1 MKMFASSAGVP
12 TIEIMS
18 ETELDSFYGSEERR
32 LVLYE
37 NIHAWVRYGLRRHF
51 LLVRVIE
58 CLNTSFSNSDKEL
71 TLCQVWS
78 IIYFSIN
85 IKQVIKEC
93 FHSCNG
99 NIFYSFSAD

>member
-1 MKMFASSAGVP
+1 MKIFASSAGVP
-12 TIEIMS
+12 AIEIMS

-58 CLNTSFSNSDKEL
+58 YL
-71 TLCQVWS
+71 Q
-78 IIYFSIN
+78 
-85 IKQVIKEC
+85 
-93 FHSCNG
+93 
-99 NIFYSFSAD
+99 

>member
-1 MKMFASSAGVP
+1 MFASSAGVP

-58 CLNTSFSNSDKEL
+58 YLNTSFSNSDNEL
-71 TLCQVWS
+71 TLCQVGS
-78 IIYFSIN
+78 IIYFSVNMNVFIRA
-85 IKQVIKEC
+85 
-93 FHSCNG
+93 CNG
-99 NIFYSFSAD
+99 NFSFVLS